1 MLLARTSARSRAS
14 AGLLSALSRQATPT
28 RLSLGRCV
36 AGSVMALRPSLVP
49 TSLGVDPVS
58 AGRTAWA
65 VQMLGARDL
74 ALGVGTLVAL
84 RRGDTRGA
92 RVWLLAGL
100 FSDAVDAV
108 AVSAAIGRGTVRP
121 APGAVTVATA
131 VTAVAVGASALGGDE
146 LR

>member
-14 AGLLSALSRQATPT
+14 AGLLSALSRRATPS
-28 RLSLGRCV
+28 RLSVGRCV
-36 AGSVMALRPSLVP
+36 AGTVMTLRPSLVP
-49 TSLGVDPVS
+49 TRLGVDPVS
-58 AGRTAWA
+58 ASRTAWA

-74 ALGVGTLVAL
+74 ALGVGTLLSL
-84 RRGDTRGA
+84 RSGDDRGSRL
-92 RVWLLAGL
+92 WLAAGM

-121 APGAVTVATA
+121 AAGATTVATA
-131 VTAVAVGASALGGDE
+131 LGAVAIAAAALGRDE

>member
-14 AGLLSALSRQATPT
+14 ARLLGTLSRRATPT
-28 RLSLGRCV
+28 RLSLGRCA
-36 AGSVMALRPSLVP
+36 AGTVMTLRPSLVP

-58 AGRTAWA
+58 AGRTSWA

-84 RRGDTRGA
+84 RRGDARAA
-92 RVWLLAGL
+92 RVWLAAGL

-108 AVSAAIGRGTVRP
+108 AVSAAIGKGAVRP
-121 APGAVTVATA
+121 SRGALPVGT
-131 VTAVAVGASALGGDE
+131 AVGAVAIGAAALASDE
-146 LR
+146 LQ